1 MYLNVATSLE
11 LAKGAAAL
19 AVPPGVTAAVFP
31 NTLAFTGV
39 HSILSTTPWRTGA
52 QNVAWVPQGAYTG
65 AISAL
70 LFHDAGAQFALVGH
84 SERRYIFGED
94 SVSTAKKLAACW
106 TAGLTPVL
114 CVGETTEDLAADK
127 RQYRL
132 KQQLT
137 DALTEWT
144 GSEPLIVAYEPVW
157 AIGTDQA
164 CSPADADDV
173 GGWIV
178 KFVQD
183 TWQRTV
189 PVLYGGSVNPQNV
202 AAYWN
207 ATSLSGVLVGSHA
220 TQAAELAQLI
230 QALN

>member
-11 LAKGAAAL
+11 LAKGAATL
-19 AVPPGVTAAVFP
+19 AVPSGVTAAVFP

-39 HSILSTTPWRTGA
+39 HTILNTTPWRTGA

-178 KFVQD
+178 KFMQD

-202 AAYWN
+202 ASYWN